1 MRYDR
6 TRCRRTFILQKND
19 SSDPPFRTQLS
30 HDTSSDEV
38 YTLVLNWMA
47 RCTREC
53 KSHCSEVGQKA
64 PKWYPARL
72 ISLAPLKKA
81 NPMSPTARD
90 EIRWKKDG
98 NCWTRDDKGSAK
110 EVKVTLVETQ
120 YWPDQRPPDNVRY
133 VTLSH
138 CWGQGVTEQHKLTSR
153 NIDAMKEG
161 IRLGDLPQT
170 FQDAITFAARLPR
183 VGYIWIDSLCIKQG
197 PDEQDDWLKQSAT
210 MDRVYS
216 ETFLNLSA
224 THASDSQGGLF
235 RPRIPELL
243 LEDEITLNIEGLPGA
258 HPPPTEHVVRR
269 GAAPV
274 QISFARKLLSLL
286 GPRSIFQLVCYIVR
300 FLRSRLGVL
309 ADLIKRSPTR
319 MYGTTPR
326 ASGPGAGIRALKRSS
341 SKLGVLSAM
350 KRSSAGLS
358 EDSDA
363 GLRVETERHNLKR
376 CTILDASFWSN
387 RVDKAPVNRRG
398 WVLQERLMSPRV
410 LHFCHDQV
418 AWECCGF
425 DAAEGQPEGMPN
437 FQLTSGG
444 IVEESRLKGLEVRS
458 DGSRLR
464 NIRLDGYK
472 EPDPRLRPVIYA
484 LELWRRI
491 VEVYAKTA
499 ITNSEDKLI
508 ALSGM
513 AKLMSDKFGSKDK
526 PIEYRAG
533 LWNVHLESQL
543 LWQVDPVWREV
554 DETFEN
560 FSTSPATYRAPSW
573 SWAAVD
579 TQRGHGITYGDITN
593 KDLYLKIRNSE
604 VQPRAMSNPFGIV
617 ESTGTYI
624 DMWCKLRR
632 AILYPKNP
640 ITKGRFGWRLV
651 DRKGLD
657 TKEHTNVYLDCPAD
671 NAQTNMFGTDHE
683 ASRVFV
689 IPAAKGPRVASEE
702 SKYLTCLLVQWLPGH
717 AAGSAVFRRIG
728 ITKLS
733 PWADSEALARPKENG
748 NPIGDFKILDM
759 LQSDVN
765 MPYERYDPEEGR
777 HLIRLV

>member
-1 MRYDR
+1 
-6 TRCRRTFILQKND
+6 
-19 SSDPPFRTQLS
+19 
-30 HDTSSDEV
+30 
-38 YTLVLNWMA
+38 
-47 RCTREC
+47 
-53 KSHCSEVGQKA
+53 
-64 PKWYPARL
+64 
-72 ISLAPLKKA
+72 
-81 NPMSPTARD
+81 MSTKQ
-90 EIRWKKDG
+90 I
-98 NCWTRDDKGSAK
+98 
-110 EVKVTLVETQ
+110 KVALVETK
-120 YWPDQRPPDNVRY
+120 YWPEQRPCDNVRY

-161 IRLGDLPQT
+161 IRIGDLPQT
-170 FQDAITFAARLPR
+170 FQDAIAFAARLPR

-197 PDEQDDWLKQSAT
+197 PDEQDDWLRQSAT

-258 HPPPTEHVVRR
+258 HPPPTENVVR

-274 QISFARKLLSLL
+274 QIAFAKKLLAMLGRRSMIQFIYYLVQLL
-286 GPRSIFQLVCYIVR
+286 RT
-300 FLRSRLGVL
+300 RLGS
-309 ADLIKRSPTR
+309 LINMVRRSSAQ
-319 MYGTTPR
+319 TTGNSSR
-326 ASGPGAGIRALKRSS
+326 KSGPGTGLSALKRSS
-341 SKLGVLSAM
+341 TRIMALNAI
-350 KRSSAGLS
+350 KRSGTSLS
-358 EDSDA
+358 EDSDT
-363 GLRVETERHNLKR
+363 GLRMEGERHNLKR

-387 RVDKAPVNRRG
+387 RVDNAPVNRRG

-464 NIRLDGYK
+464 KIRLDGYK
-472 EPDPRLRPVIYA
+472 EPDPRLRPVLYA

-491 VEVYAKTA
+491 VEVYTKTA

-513 AKLMSDKFGSKDK
+513 AKLMSNKIGFREK

-560 FSTSPATYRAPSW
+560 LSTSPATYRAPSW

-579 TQRGHGITYGDITN
+579 AQRGHGITYGDITN
-593 KDLYLKIRNSE
+593 KDLYIKVKDSK
-604 VQPRAMSNPFGIV
+604 VQPRSMSNPFGIV

-671 NAQTNMFGTDHE
+671 DAQTKMFGTDHE
-683 ASRVFV
+683 KARVFV

-702 SKYLTCLLVQWLPGH
+702 SKYLTCMLVQWLPGH

-733 PWADSEALARPKENG
+733 PWADSEALARPKEHG
-748 NPIGDFKILDM
+748 KPVGDFKILEM
-759 LQSDVN
+759 LQSDVG
-765 MPYERYDPEEGR
+765 MPYEQYDAEEGR
-777 HLIRLV
+777 HLIRLI

>member
-1 MRYDR
+1 
-6 TRCRRTFILQKND
+6 
-19 SSDPPFRTQLS
+19 
-30 HDTSSDEV
+30 
-38 YTLVLNWMA
+38 MA

-53 KSHCSEVGQKA
+53 KSHCSEVGQQA

-72 ISLAPLKKA
+72 ISLSQLKKA
-81 NPMSPTARD
+81 DLLAPTARD
-90 EIRWKKDG
+90 
-98 NCWTRDDKGSAK
+98 DKTSTK
-110 EVKVTLVETQ
+110 ELRVSLVETQ
-120 YWPDQRPPDNVRY
+120 YWPDRRPPDNVRY

-138 CWGQGVTEQHKLTSR
+138 CWGQGVTDQHKLTSH

-216 ETFLNLSA
+216 ETFLNISA
-224 THASDSQGGLF
+224 TYASDSQGGLF

-258 HPPPTEHVVRR
+258 HPPPTESVVR
-269 GAAPV
+269 GAVPV
-274 QISFARKLLSLL
+274 QVSITRKLLSLL
-286 GPRSIFQLVCYIVR
+286 GPRSMFQFVCYLVK
-300 FLRSRLGVL
+300 LLKARLGILVNL
-309 ADLIKRSPTR
+309 VRRSSTQI
-319 MYGTTPR
+319 GGIAPR
-326 ASGPGAGIRALKRSS
+326 ESGPGAGIRALKRTS
-341 SKLGVLSAM
+341 SKVGTLSAM
-350 KRSSAGLS
+350 KRSSTALS
-358 EDSDA
+358 EDSDM
-363 GLRVETERHNLKR
+363 GLRVEAERHNLKR

-387 RVDKAPVNRRG
+387 RVDNAPVNRRG

-444 IVEESRLKGLEVRS
+444 IVEESRLKGLEVKS
-458 DGSRLR
+458 DGWRLR
-464 NIRLDGYK
+464 RIRLDGYK
-472 EPDPRLRPVIYA
+472 EPDPRLRPAIYA

-491 VEVYAKTA
+491 VEVYTKTA
-499 ITNSEDKLI
+499 ITNPEDKLI

-513 AKLMSDKFGSKDK
+513 ARLMSDKIGSKV
-526 PIEYRAG
+526 EYRAG
-533 LWNVHLESQL
+533 LWNIHLESQL
-543 LWQVDPVWREV
+543 LWQVDPIWREV

-579 TQRGHGITYGDITN
+579 AQRGHGITYGDITD
-593 KDLYLKIRNSE
+593 KDLYIKVEGSKVR
-604 VQPRAMSNPFGIV
+604 PRSMSNPFGIV
-617 ESTGTYI
+617 ESEGTYI
-624 DMWCKLRR
+624 DLWCKLRK
-632 AILYPKNP
+632 AVLYPKTP

-671 NAQTNMFGTDHE
+671 NARTNMFGTDHE
-683 ASRVFV
+683 ASGVFV

-717 AAGSAVFRRIG
+717 VAGSAVFRRIG

-748 NPIGDFKILDM
+748 KPVGAFKILEM

-765 MPYERYDPEEGR
+765 MPYERYDPEEGK
-777 HLIRLV
+777 HLIRLI